1 MENWKRNLIICWFGT
16 FITMVGMSQIA
27 PILPIYIKQLG
38 ISDVTMIEQLSGIAF
53 GVTFVVSGIFSPIW
67 GKLADKYGRKPMLLR
82 ASLGMSIVVLLMG
95 FVHNVYVLIGLRL
108 LQGTIS
114 GYSTAC
120 ITLIATQTDR
130 EHAGTALGTL
140 STAGVA
146 GSLLGPMIGG
156 YLEGTTGIRSVFF
169 ITGVLLLIVFIATI
183 LFVKEDFHVS
193 KEKTLKFKEVWN
205 IIPNKNLMIA
215 MFVTSFVL
223 QLAFYSIEPII
234 TVYVTDLSKNATNI
248 AFISGMVFSTS
259 GLANV
264 LAARRLGR
272 LSDRIGAHKVMLVAL
287 IFAGIIFIPQAFVKN
302 PWQLMG
308 LRFFL
313 GLSAAGLNPSINAI
327 IKKITPDKIVGRTFG
342 FNMSAQYFGTFGGSI
357 LGGQVAAYFG
367 IKYIFFITSAL
378 LLLNGLW
385 VYKLVYKKM
394 QE

>member
-82 ASLGMSIVVLLMG
+82 ASLGMAIVVLLMG

-120 ITLIATQTDR
+120 TTLIATQTDR

-156 YLEGTTGIRSVFF
+156 YLEGVTGIRSVFF
-169 ITGVLLLIVFIATI
+169 ITGVLLLIVFISTI
-183 LFVKEDFHVS
+183 LFVKEDFQVS
-193 KEKTLKFKEVWN
+193 KEKALKFKEVWD

-259 GLANV
+259 GLANI

-327 IKKITPDKIVGRTFG
+327 IKKITPDKIVGRAFG

-357 LGGQVAAYFG
+357 LGGQVAAFFG
-367 IKYIFFITSAL
+367 IKYIFFITSTL

-385 VYKLVYKKM
+385 VYKLVYKKI
-394 QE
+394 EE